1 MNTPSHFI
9 MTAAARK
16 ALPKVPMV
24 RSAVWLG
31 SIAPDI
37 PLYLISFGAYVYFTK
52 VLSWTPR
59 AAFNHMYDTLYF
71 EDPWWIGCH
80 NFLHSPV
87 VLVTALLILRAV
99 KKSSDLVNWLQWFCA
114 ACLLH
119 AFVDIATHYDDGPV
133 LLWPLSQTLRFYSP
147 ISYWDA
153 NHFGRQF
160 AVFELIFDAALVA
173 YLLITW
179 RRDAMLSSI
188 ETENL

>member
-1 MNTPSHFI
+1 

-24 RSAVWLG
+24 RSAVLLG

-37 PLYLISFGAYVYFTK
+37 PLYLLSFCSYFYFTK
-52 VLSWTPR
+52 VLSWTPNDTFR
-59 AAFNHMYDTLYF
+59 HMYDTLYF
-71 EDPWWIGCH
+71 EDPGWIACH

-87 VLVTALLILRAV
+87 VLVTALIIIRARKTPSAV
-99 KKSSDLVNWLQWFCA
+99 ANWIQWFCA
-114 ACLLH
+114 ACMLH

-133 LLWPLSQTLRFYSP
+133 VLWPLSQNLRFYSP

-160 AVFELIFDAALVA
+160 AVFEFLFDMALVGYIVIPWIRA
-173 YLLITW
+173 RGARLAHE
-179 RRDAMLSSI
+179 RKA
-188 ETENL
+188 